1 MADSPRSGE
10 QTPDSETFGS
20 GAPSAPDS
28 PPTDSP
34 DAAPDA
40 APEFAA
46 DAVPEPA
53 AEAAPETPP
62 EPDSPAPASFD
73 DFELPQAL
81 REAVAAM
88 GWAEPTPVQTM
99 TFELVRS
106 GRDVLVQSQT
116 GSGKTGAFCLPWLA
130 ARFEPA
136 AASQTGVQLL
146 VLTPTRELAKQVCE
160 QLGSLAQASD
170 LVALPIYGGTAMDP
184 QLQSLRRGVHAV
196 VGTPGR
202 ILDHIRRRSLDLSRV
217 RMVVLDEADEML
229 SMGFLE
235 DIHAILETC
244 ATDRQTTLF
253 SATVPPDIE
262 RIARR
267 YMRNPEP
274 VRLSGDQVAAAEI
287 DHTYYG
293 IAGGIRVRDLVDVIN
308 LEEPT
313 TSIVFCNTRE
323 ETYMVASVLQREGF
337 AAEALSSDLTQTA
350 RERVMGWMRS
360 GKLRFLVATDVA
372 SRGIDISHVSHVIN
386 YTFPENAESYIH
398 RTGRTGRAGRPGV
411 AISLI
416 APQELG
422 SFYMLRKMY
431 PSLRFEERKLPTA
444 AELEAQRIETKLDM
458 VSKLFPELVSPE
470 WTLLARNLSK
480 DPRGERVVAYLLSE
494 AMSQR
499 RRATVEHRGEDEAEP
514 ERLDRSRRG
523 RERGQGREGDARGR
537 DDRGR
542 DDRGRDDRGR
552 RTRGQRD
559 DEAPRVRGQRDD
571 EAPRVRGQRD
581 DEAPRVRGQRHG
593 SRQAEDEP
601 ILQDEVVE
609 QRPVDTAHGESGD
622 AANASMD
629 PSLASTD
636 DDAAP
641 GEDADRGKRRRRRRR
656 GKRTSDDASQTAELE
671 SEAKTPVALIEA
683 DVAPLAIGVATQAL
697 GAGVAVAEAAA
708 EDTAEVLDDGALALD
723 PAMPEGLATTD
734 DGSRADDEPSRRRR
748 RRRRRRR
755 GGGAAEAES
764 ESGVEAT
771 ANAAQTDTN
780 TDTDADEASK
790 GRRRRRRG
798 GRRRG
803 AQRSETAPA
812 PAPHVSQDQIIIDI
826 DESELEVVR
835 DQFGEI
841 DELDDLTLKG
851 RRRGVI
857 DDLQDEVELEE
868 LSEDT
873 KADGATQPATADD
886 DDTSDEDDDDT
897 DDDAAAQ
904 APEEGTQKKRRRRRR
919 KKKKE
924 EEAPAPELTAPP
936 HKDFWEVWASKF
948 NYREFEDEI
957 WYQSHEAPPPEPS
970 SPRRDEQQPARVVMA
985 PVAEDDASFVSL
997 RLNIGR
1003 KHGKKAAHIREL
1015 LDTQLGLSGRS
1026 VRNLTVGD
1034 ASTRLRVSEQN
1045 FARVQETLG
1054 GYVLGEHEI
1063 VVSRIETVAEPSEG
1077 EHAEPAEPSVQ
1088 AMAAPESSATADAA
1102 PADGAPADGGDA
1114 RSNEGGEPSET
1125 VFG

>member
-10 QTPDSETFGS
+10 QAPDSETIGS
-20 GAPSAPDS
+20 GAQGAPLHSDLPTTEQEARSAEQAEPDAEAAE
-28 PPTDSP
+28 P
-34 DAAPDA
+34 DAASAEPD
-40 APEFAA
+40 
-46 DAVPEPA
+46 
-53 AEAAPETPP
+53 AEAA
-62 EPDSPAPASFD
+62 PAPASFD
-73 DFELPQAL
+73 DFDLPDPL
-81 REAVAAM
+81 RRAVAAM
-88 GWAEPTPVQTM
+88 GWTEPSPVQTM

-130 ARFEPA
+130 GRFEPGPA
-136 AASQTGVQLL
+136 AETGVQLL

-160 QLGSLAQASD
+160 QLGSLAAGGEV
-170 LVALPIYGGTAMDP
+170 VALPIYGGTAMDP
-184 QLQSLRRGVHAV
+184 QLQALRKGVHAV

-235 DIHAILETC
+235 DIHAILEAC
-244 ATDRQTTLF
+244 ASERQTTLF

-287 DHTYYG
+287 DHTYYA
-293 IAGGIRVRDLVDVIN
+293 IAGAMRVRDLVDVIN

-337 AAEALSSDLTQTA
+337 AAEALSSDLTQKA

-431 PSLRFEERKLPTA
+431 PTLQFEEHKLPRA
-444 AELEAQRIETKLDM
+444 AELEAQRIETKLDV

-470 WTLLARNLSK
+470 WTLLARNLMK
-480 DPRGERVVAYLLSE
+480 DPRGERVIAYLLSE

-499 RRATVEHRGEDEAEP
+499 RRESVIEHREDEDEP
-514 ERLDRSRRG
+514 ERLEQRGRRG
-523 RERGQGREGDARGR
+523 VRARGR
-537 DDRGR
+537 DRDGDRERARDEGRGRDRDGDRDRGR
-542 DDRGRDDRGR
+542 GR
-552 RTRGQRD
+552 RRR
-559 DEAPRVRGQRDD
+559 
-571 EAPRVRGQRD
+571 
-581 DEAPRVRGQRHG
+581 
-593 SRQAEDEP
+593 
-601 ILQDEVVE
+601 
-609 QRPVDTAHGESGD
+609 
-622 AANASMD
+622 
-629 PSLASTD
+629 D
-636 DDAAP
+636 DDATTRLDAEVPSEARPEASTEAALETPAHETAIDASPDTAEPITTAP
-641 GEDADRGKRRRRRRR
+641 AGIESTEDGEATGRRRRRRRRR
-656 GKRTSDDASQTAELE
+656 GGKRSAEETGNEVDSAAEEASET
-671 SEAKTPVALIEA
+671 
-683 DVAPLAIGVATQAL
+683 DAPLAISAATQAL
-697 GAGVAVAEAAA
+697 GTGVAVADEAAA
-708 EDTAEVLDDGALALD
+708 AAVDAVEGAIAPPPEL
-723 PAMPEGLATTD
+723 PEGIASTD
-734 DGSRADDEPSRRRR
+734 DGYSVEPSRRRR
-748 RRRRRRR
+748 RRRRRR
-755 GGGAAEAES
+755 GGQGEPPQAEAEEAIDAAS
-764 ESGVEAT
+764 GGDTSDTEGEVDES
-771 ANAAQTDTN
+771 
-780 TDTDADEASK
+780 S
-790 GRRRRRRG
+790 RRRKRRRRG
-798 GRRRG
+798 GRRRSSS
-803 AQRSETAPA
+803 AETPVAA
-812 PAPHVSQDQIIIDI
+812 AKPHVSQDQIIIDI

-868 LSEDT
+868 LSEE
-873 KADGATQPATADD
+873 
-886 DDTSDEDDDDT
+886 SR
-897 DDDAAAQ
+897 DDAPPAEEEDEPGEGDATSEEDEEEADEGADEGAA
-904 APEEGTQKKRRRRRR
+904 AAAEPDEGAKKKRRRRRRR
-919 KKKKE
+919 KKKE
-924 EEAPAPELTAPP
+924 DDAPPPELTAPP

-948 NYREFEDEI
+948 TYREFEDEV
-957 WYQSHEAPPPEPS
+957 WYQSHAPPPAEEPE
-970 SPRRDEQQPARVVMA
+970 PPAVEQGFGP
-985 PVAEDDASFVSL
+985 AEDDAAFVSV
-997 RLNIGR
+997 RLSIGR

-1015 LDTQLGLSGRS
+1015 LDTQLGLSGRA

-1045 FARVQETLG
+1045 FNRLVATIG
-1054 GYVLGEHEI
+1054 GQVLDGHEI
-1063 VVSRIETVAEPSEG
+1063 AVTLIELPPADEASASDEAAATASTEAPS
-1077 EHAEPAEPSVQ
+1077 
-1088 AMAAPESSATADAA
+1088 ESSAPEASATEA
-1102 PADGAPADGGDA
+1102 PGAEEP
-1114 RSNEGGEPSET
+1114 RPPEGSEPSET